1 MPSLVRPR
9 QVVVLGRPTSVRL
22 ESAFWFRL
30 RIIAAELGMTV
41 RKFVEQIRIAY
52 PHDPL
57 SSTLRV
63 QIANYFYSQMPIV
76 GYVDPHSRRMFLV
89 KKPGAGPRAAEAVR
103 ANPGKSDRVIAA
115 ELGVSKD
122 TVRRARKAAASAR

>member
-1 MPSLVRPR
+1 MMVSSKSK
-9 QVVVLGRPTSVRL
+9 TS
-22 ESAFWFRL
+22 
-30 RIIAAELGMTV
+30 GC
-41 RKFVEQIRIAY
+41 VEQIRIAY

-89 KKPGAGPRAAEAVR
+89 KKPGAG
-103 ANPGKSDRVIAA
+103 
-115 ELGVSKD
+115 
-122 TVRRARKAAASAR
+122 RRATEAIRARP